1 MPPHTT
7 PPASAALTGRSFV
20 SAQGRGH
27 DKNNKLNKLVG
38 KEWKQMTEAQR
49 LPYLEKAAK
58 DKLRFHIVRERVG
71 LICVANPLTG
81 CT

>member
-1 MPPHTT
+1 
-7 PPASAALTGRSFV
+7 
-20 SAQGRGH
+20 
-27 DKNNKLNKLVG
+27 
-38 KEWKQMTEAQR
+38 MTEAQR